1 MNPFKKD
8 KKQIGL
14 FATAGFPELN
24 SAIKI
29 IPELSLKGADF
40 IEVGIPFSDPMADGP
55 TIQHSSEVA
64 LKNGMNMSILFDQL
78 EEVKAKVNC
87 PLVLMGYL
95 NPVLTFGLEK
105 FLRKCN
111 QTSIKT
117 VILPDMSIEIYERF
131 HQAMFEEYGVSVCFL
146 ITQNTPDDI
155 IKRVAKVS
163 ANSFVYLVSSVS
175 ITGSTQDFSIDNSEN
190 VNRIRKIIGDIPLF
204 MGFGISTRKDVEMVQ
219 KVVDGAIIGSA
230 YLKSISLKT
239 DEQYLKDL
247 FLL

>member
-105 FLRKCN
+105 FLQKCN

-131 HQAMFEEYGVSVCFL
+131 HQAMFEEYGISVCFL

-163 ANSFVYLVSSVS
+163 TNSFVYLVSSVS

>member
-105 FLRKCN
+105 FLQKCN

-146 ITQNTPDDI
+146 ITQNTPNDI

-163 ANSFVYLVSSVS
+163 TNSFVYLVSSVS